1 MIKSRL
7 GQSLLR
13 LQHSLTSHRR
23 QQQQA
28 DSAIV
33 QWRNKWMGHRDQIA
47 QRLAL
52 IESKLD
58 EFSGEAKKSSPQLTL
73 VGGLADEEA

>member
-13 LQHSLTSHRR
+13 LQHGLARHR

-28 DSAIV
+28 DSAFV

-58 EFSGEAKKSSPQLTL
+58 DLSGEAKKSIPQLTL
-73 VGGLADEEA
+73 VGASADEEA